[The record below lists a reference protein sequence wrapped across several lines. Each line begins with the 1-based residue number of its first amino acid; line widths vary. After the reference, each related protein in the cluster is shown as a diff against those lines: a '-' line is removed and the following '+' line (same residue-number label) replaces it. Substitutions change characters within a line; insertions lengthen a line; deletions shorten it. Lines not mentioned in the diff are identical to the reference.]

1 MQENPS
7 DWDRQFAWHPFTNM
21 GLWLES
27 EPLSIVSGQG
37 SILFDQH
44 GNAYLDG
51 NSSIWTNIHGHN
63 HPRLNAAAHAQLS
76 RIAHSS
82 FLGFSNPPAAQLCKE
97 LCQLWTPPFARCFLS
112 DNGSTAIEASL
123 KIALQY
129 HQLTGHPERKTFA
142 SFSGAYHGDTLGA
155 SSLGGISLFFNRFQQ
170 HHWPVL
176 NVASLEELD
185 QHDPSTLAAIVI
197 EPLIQGANRM
207 RFWPEGML
215 RKLHEWCRVN
225 HALLIADEVMT
236 GFGRTGKMFAC
247 EHEHV
252 RPDLVALAKGLTGG
266 YSPLAATL
274 VSEQIFEPFQSSD
287 PSATLF
293 YGHSYTGHQLGCAL
307 ALENL
312 AIFRD
317 EPVLEQANEASA
329 LLQRA
334 IQRDLATLTC
344 VANIRIRG
352 LVAAFDLINP
362 VSKLPFPKELCLG
375 AKVCLA
381 ARNHGLLTRPI
392 LDTLVIMPPLCVSTD
407 EINQIT
413 NALKKALLETLKTLE
428 TTSC

>member
-1 MQENPS
+1 MQDNPS

-27 EPLSIVSGQG
+27 QPLSIVRGQG
-37 SILFDQH
+37 CTLYDQN

-51 NSSIWTNIHGHN
+51 NSSIWTNLHGHN
-63 HPRLNAAAHAQLS
+63 HPRLNRAARAQLD

-82 FLGFSNPPAAQLCKE
+82 FLGFTNPPAAQLCKE
-97 LCQLWTPPFARCFLS
+97 LCQLWTPAFARCFLS

-129 HQLTGHPERKTFA
+129 HQLTGNPERNTFA

-155 SSLGGISLFFNRFQQ
+155 SSLGGIPLFFRRFQQ
-170 HHWPVL
+170 HHTPVL
-176 NVASLEELD
+176 NVKSLQELE
-185 QHDPSTLAAIVI
+185 QHDPSTLAAVVI

-207 RFWPEGML
+207 HFWPKGML
-215 RKLHEWCRVN
+215 RQLQHWCQSHGV
-225 HALLIADEVMT
+225 LLIADEVMT

-247 EHEHV
+247 EHENV

-274 VSEQIFEPFQSSD
+274 VSEQIFEPFQSTD

-293 YGHSYTGHQLGCAL
+293 YGHSYTGNQLGCAL

-317 EPVLEQANEASA
+317 EPILARVNVASVQ
-329 LLQRA
+329 LKNA
-334 IQRDLATLTC
+334 ITRDLATLTC
-344 VANIRIRG
+344 VTNVRIQG
-352 LVAAFDLINP
+352 LVAALDLVHP
-362 VSKLPFPKELCLG
+362 VSKTPFPKELCMG
-375 AKVCLA
+375 AKVCLT
-381 ARNHGLLTRPI
+381 ARHHGLLTRPV
-392 LDTLVIMPPLCVSTD
+392 LDTLVIMPPLCVSAE

-413 NALKKALLETLKTLE
+413 IALRNALLETHE
-428 TTSC
+428 TQAC

>member
-27 EPLSIVSGQG
+27 QPLSIVRGQG
-37 SILFDQH
+37 CTLYDQN

-51 NSSIWTNIHGHN
+51 NSSIWTNLHGHN
-63 HPRLNAAAHAQLS
+63 HPRLNAAIRAQLD

-82 FLGFSNPPAAQLCKE
+82 FLGFSNPPAAKLCKE
-97 LCQLWTPPFARCFLS
+97 LCQLWTPAFARCFLS

-129 HQLTGHPERKTFA
+129 HQLTGHPERNTFA

-155 SSLGGISLFFNRFQQ
+155 SSLGGIPLFFQRFEQ
-170 HHWPVL
+170 HHTPVR
-176 NVASLEELD
+176 NVASLEEIV
-185 QHDPSTLAAIVI
+185 QQDPSALAAVVI
-197 EPLIQGANRM
+197 EPLIQGANQM
-207 RFWPEGML
+207 RFWPDGML
-215 RKLHEWCRVN
+215 HQLHEWCRANNV
-225 HALLIADEVMT
+225 LLIADEVMT
-236 GFGRTGKMFAC
+236 GFGRTGTMFAC
-247 EHEHV
+247 EHENV

-274 VSEQIFEPFQSSD
+274 VSQQIFEPFQSNE

-317 EPVLEQANEASA
+317 EPVLERVNEASG
-329 LLQRA
+329 LLRHA
-334 IQRDLATLTC
+334 IERDLASLAC
-344 VANIRIRG
+344 VTNIRIRG
-352 LVAAFDLINP
+352 VVAAFDIVHPL
-362 VSKLPFPKELCLG
+362 SKTSFPKELCLG
-375 AKVCLA
+375 AKVCLS

-392 LDTLVIMPPLCVSTD
+392 LDTLVIMPPLCVSAD
-407 EINQIT
+407 EINRIT
-413 NALKKALLETLKTLE
+413 TALRNALLETPE
-428 TTSC
+428 IQSC